1 MKKALALVLILILA
15 TVPAFAEDTF
25 LSDFNAYA
33 EGLYGISKITAVQ
46 AGKLYKSDVVE
57 MIVTSQGAE
66 IYGENPLDVI
76 SAACCTLRVIDN
88 SGNMLDQYGRVMH
101 AYFLNNVRGK
111 ETRATTD
118 SGILVFYSENNGI
131 CSVRLVK

>member
-88 SGNMLDQYGRVMH
+88 PSGQIDQYGRIMH
-101 AYFLNNVRGK
+101 AYFLFRSSGK
-111 ETRATTD
+111 ESRSTTE
-118 SGILVFYSENNGI
+118 SGILVFYSESAGI

>member
-76 SAACCTLRVIDN
+76 SAACCVLRVIDN